1 MQTYLAQFVF
11 PAPPAELLG
20 LLVVIFVVW
29 AVVRVF
35 NDARTWFKEEI
46 QGDFRDP
53 AKKSGKRR
61 LVECLVLLVVILVIW
76 AVVCVI
82 NDARTWFY

>member
-1 MQTYLAQFVF
+1 MQTFPAQFVF
-11 PAPPAELLG
+11 PPPPAELLV
-20 LLVVIFVVW
+20 LLVVIFVIW

-46 QGDFRDP
+46 LGDFRTT

-61 LVECLVLLVVILVIW
+61 LKELLVFLVVVLVTW
-76 AVVCVI
+76 AVVSVV
-82 NDARTWFY
+82 NHPRRWF

>member
-1 MQTYLAQFVF
+1 MQTFLAQFVF
-11 PAPPAELLG
+11 PSPPTELLV

-29 AVVRVF
+29 GVVRVI

-46 QGDFRDP
+46 RGDFREP

-61 LVECLVLLVVILVIW
+61 LKELLVLLVVILVIW

-82 NDARTWFY
+82 NDARTWF